1 MIKPE
6 ETINSLKNKLKP
18 LLGDHLG
25 FHEVTSFP
33 KVYNLCCGYCSDAIT
48 RGEEVKIVNLFDNY
62 WIYMKIVFQPY
73 EVENNKTTMTN
84 YYIMFS
90 LSVFYGEYSDKLKK
104 QLFRAEWDN
113 YENDDSSHPQPHWH
127 FYIDNQN
134 ENLQTSFSE
143 IIDGVSDGFTQVIA
157 NENKEFQ
164 KMHFAMN
171 GQWSNKEGHLH
182 KIEDSEDFIKWAFGL
197 IEHISTQLKYIERT

>member
-1 MIKPE
+1 MSK
-6 ETINSLKNKLKP
+6 
-18 LLGDHLG
+18 
-25 FHEVTSFP
+25 
-33 KVYNLCCGYCSDAIT
+33 
-48 RGEEVKIVNLFDNY
+48 
-62 WIYMKIVFQPY
+62 
-73 EVENNKTTMTN
+73 
-84 YYIMFS
+84 
-90 LSVFYGEYSDKLKK
+90 
-104 QLFRAEWDN
+104 
-113 YENDDSSHPQPHWH
+113 
-127 FYIDNQN
+127 N